1 MTLFYSFSDCAE
13 QLQWADCT
21 FVSQRQKDVWSCCE
35 RRSGNKTLC
44 NIFRPNWRIVLVSF
58 VFKLPKANASANT
71 NTNLANIQ
79 IQATIGSLSLYG
91 IVQLAHKSWLTT
103 KPCCHTETLD
113 HGWEVGLQTT
123 CFPKTFANDAAKKSS
138 LQEME
143 ERGTHLDIRL
153 RLCCHEFCFLQV
165 LDQTEKFRSPLESAR
180 ADTKVSSLKRGA

>member
-91 IVQLAHKSWLTT
+91 IVQLAQKGALHHRFKVTRVDWQRNLVVTQKHSIMAGKLVC
-103 KPCCHTETLD
+103 KPHASQKPLLMMLQKNRACRKWRNGGHIWTL
-113 HGWEVGLQTT
+113 GCVCVVTS
-123 CFPKTFANDAAKKSS
+123 F
-138 LQEME
+138 
-143 ERGTHLDIRL
+143 
-153 RLCCHEFCFLQV
+153 
-165 LDQTEKFRSPLESAR
+165 
-180 ADTKVSSLKRGA
+180 VSSRC